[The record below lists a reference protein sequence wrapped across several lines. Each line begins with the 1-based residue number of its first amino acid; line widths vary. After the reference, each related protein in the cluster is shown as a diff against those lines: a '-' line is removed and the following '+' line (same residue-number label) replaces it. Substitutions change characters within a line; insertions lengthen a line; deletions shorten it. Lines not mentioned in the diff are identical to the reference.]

1 MSEYV
6 CTCACACA
14 RFCVTDCVRLTAC
27 KPYTTGVHVR
37 LCSSLTRQILC
48 VHRPTPLPTTHHHQF
63 PDPPESSLKLTST
76 TTDSTNAVQHGKASL
91 EKLSPFLKATLL
103 QTLFIFIQ
111 ALSFVGFYREG
122 DWWAIVKRLLLDAF
136 YLPHLAVDFRDFFA
150 WPDFSLPTLEFKLT
164 LAVSFVGIAVVA
176 PYFRA
181 VLSWCHSQSWFAT
194 GAGKP
199 GRWEGRIM
207 AVFAG
212 LR

>member
-1 MSEYV
+1 MELNPQVAGPLVVIFGIAILPAALVVPLLCYQYLPMLFGAAVSAAERV
-6 CTCACACA
+6 
-14 RFCVTDCVRLTAC
+14 
-27 KPYTTGVHVR
+27 VHY
-37 LCSSLTRQILC
+37 LLIKSKN
-48 VHRPTPLPTTHHHQF
+48 
-63 PDPPESSLKLTST
+63 PPESSLELTST
-76 TTDSTNAVQHGKASL
+76 TTSTNAVQHGKALL

-122 DWWAIVKRLLLDAF
+122 DWWAIVKRLLVDAF

>member
-1 MSEYV
+1 M
-6 CTCACACA
+6 
-14 RFCVTDCVRLTAC
+14 
-27 KPYTTGVHVR
+27 
-37 LCSSLTRQILC
+37 
-48 VHRPTPLPTTHHHQF
+48 RPQTNPPSHHHHHHQF

-76 TTDSTNAVQHGKASL
+76 TTTSTNAVQHGKASL

-111 ALSFVGFYREG
+111 GLSFVGFYREG
-122 DWWAIVKRLLLDAF
+122 DWWAIVKHLLVNAF

>member
-1 MSEYV
+1 M
-6 CTCACACA
+6 
-14 RFCVTDCVRLTAC
+14 TDCVRLTAC

-37 LCSSLTRQILC
+37 LSFSPKSYASTDHL
-48 VHRPTPLPTTHHHQF
+48 PTTTHHHQF
-63 PDPPESSLKLTST
+63 PDPPESSLKLTTT